1 MWNLQK
7 QHNKLRHRKEMAE
20 MDKGGKKVQSS
31 SYNINKFCG
40 YSHHN
45 NPS

>member
-1 MWNLQK
+1 
-7 QHNKLRHRKEMAE
+7 MAE
-20 MDKGGKKVQSS
+20 MDKGGKNVQSS
-31 SYNINKFCG
+31 GYNINKFWE

>member
-1 MWNLQK
+1 
-7 QHNKLRHRKEMAE
+7 MAE
-20 MDKGGKKVQSS
+20 MDKGGKNVQSS
-31 SYNINKFCG
+31 GYKKFWE